1 MSFFTNTHRN
11 SLSVNIFHPVDTA
24 LDLFFLSSFSSS
36 SLPLLLFLIFFSSS
50 SFPLLSPC
58 SSPFFFVCVLQGPP
72 GIDGIMVHC
81 PVEDGKD
88 DGGRALVAEK
98 VRTEKMDTLKREH

>member
-1 MSFFTNTHRN
+1 MG
-11 SLSVNIFHPVDTA
+11 
-24 LDLFFLSSFSSS
+24 FLLGNP
-36 SLPLLLFLIFFSSS
+36 SLPHFASN
-50 SFPLLSPC
+50 

-98 VRTEKMDTLKREH
+98 VRTEKITH